1 MLVKNLL
8 LTSVFASV
16 VVFSACSS
24 GSEPEPATDKCAT
37 KNIVLTATT
46 VSAAS
51 CSSNGTVTLRASG
64 STGFTFQQGSS
75 AFQTDSVFGGL
86 AAGTYTFTAKD
97 AEGCTKS
104 VTVTVGENTTKGP
117 LFTAVSALVATKC
130 NQACHT
136 AGTDGAP
143 KNIFATDCNIVSLK
157 SMIVVKSVNSTM
169 GGLNSSEKA
178 QITDWIAAGGTI
190 NN

>member
-1 MLVKNLL
+1 MLVKNLI

-16 VVFSACSS
+16 VIFSACSS
-24 GSEPEPATDKCAT
+24 DSDPEPATDKCAS
-37 KNIVLTATT
+37 KNIVI
-46 VSAAS
+46 VPVIVQAS
-51 CSSNGTVTLRASG
+51 TCSSNGLVSLAAIG
-64 STGFTFQQGSS
+64 SIGFTYQMGNG

-86 AAGTYTFTAKD
+86 AAGTYTFTVKD
-97 AEGCTKS
+97 VDGCTKS
-104 VTVTVGENTTKGP
+104 TTATVGENSNKGP
-117 LFTAVSALVATKC
+117 KFTAVSALVATKC

-143 KNIFATDCNIVSLK
+143 KNIFATDCDIVALK

-169 GGLNSSEKA
+169 GGLNSTEKA

>member
-1 MLVKNLL
+1 MLVKNLIL
-8 LTSVFASV
+8 SSVFASV

-24 GSEPEPATDKCAT
+24 ESDPEPTTDKCAS

-51 CSSNGTVTLRASG
+51 CSSNGKVTLRATG

-75 AFQTDSVFGGL
+75 AFQADSVFGGL
-86 AAGTYTFTAKD
+86 AAGTYTFTVKD
-97 AEGCTKS
+97 VDGCTKAA
-104 VTVTVGENTTKGP
+104 TVTVGENTTKGAM
-117 LFTAVSALVATKC
+117 FTAVSALVATKC

-136 AGTDGAP
+136 AGTGGAP
-143 KNIFATDCNIVSLK
+143 KGIFATDCDIVALK

-169 GGLNSSEKA
+169 GGLNSTEKA

>member
-1 MLVKNLL
+1 MLVKNLI

-16 VVFSACSS
+16 VIFSACSS
-24 GSEPEPATDKCAT
+24 DSDPEPATDKCAS
-37 KNIVLTATT
+37 KNIVI
-46 VSAAS
+46 VPVIVQAS
-51 CSSNGTVTLRASG
+51 TCSSNGLVSLAAIG
-64 STGFTFQQGSS
+64 STGFTYQMGNG

-86 AAGTYTFTAKD
+86 AAGTYTFTVKD
-97 AEGCTKS
+97 VDGCTKS
-104 VTVTVGENTTKGP
+104 TTATVGENSNKGP
-117 LFTAVSALVATKC
+117 KFTAVSALVATKC

-143 KNIFATDCNIVSLK
+143 KNIFATDCDIVALK

-169 GGLNSSEKA
+169 GGLNSTEKA